1 MSKKFSKASL
11 TKKVRLAKKTK
22 KEGEDCDSCGSS
34 KKDDSSNKDESGEIA
49 TLKADV
55 LSFT

>member
-1 MSKKFSKASL
+1 LSKKFSKASL

-22 KEGEDCDSCGSS
+22 KEDDCDTCGSS

>member
-1 MSKKFSKASL
+1 LSKRFSKDSH
-11 TKKVRLAKKTK
+11 TKGVRLAKTK
-22 KEGEDCDSCGSS
+22 KEEDDCELCGNS

>member
-22 KEGEDCDSCGSS
+22 KEDDCDTCGSS